1 MKENTIYNILIIA
14 CIIAIVAVTILIFT
28 TKKSESF
35 TELYFENHQNLP
47 KNIELNKNNEFYFT
61 INNLEN
67 TQFTYNYQITLDLDG
82 TTKILKQEQIT
93 LNHNQKQPI
102 YHQFKIQNSFK
113 QGKITITL
121 LNKKQSIHFWLK

>member
-35 TELYFENHQNLP
+35 TELYFENHQNL
-47 KNIELNKNNEFYFT
+47 
-61 INNLEN
+61 LEN